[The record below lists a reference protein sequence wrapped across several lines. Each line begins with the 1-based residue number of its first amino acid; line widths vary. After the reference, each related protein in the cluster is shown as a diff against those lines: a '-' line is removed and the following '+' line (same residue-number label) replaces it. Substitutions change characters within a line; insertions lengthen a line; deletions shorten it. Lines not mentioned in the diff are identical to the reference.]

1 MLETQS
7 VPLLSREVYRSK
19 VEIHLEAILRSEAF
33 SGSPRCREFLRYV
46 VNETLDGRG
55 SNIKER
61 TVAMDV
67 FGKGVNFDS
76 QAESIVRVK
85 ALEVRKRLAQAY
97 QVLTL
102 SDVRIEL
109 PTGSYAPVIR
119 CEAPETPP
127 PPEELIP
134 LSPTRKNR
142 FYWILGALVV
152 LSLCMSLVAVGKA
165 ESKSSLDLLWQ
176 PFVQSK
182 SAVLISLPAPQIYE
196 IRGSAYSKLQNG
208 GSISSLAD
216 IQRRENYYV
225 GVGAA
230 EGAARFGEQL
240 GRLNKAFVTKFGDDV
255 TFSDLR
261 RAPAVLLGASSSQWT
276 MELTRNLPIKFEE
289 SRFDRITLAGN
300 PNKYWQEDAPNPN
313 GPRHGYALI
322 TRLLNSDSGNPLLM
336 VAGIGPY
343 DTQSAVEFLTNAG
356 CFSQF
361 ALHAPDWTRRNFQI
375 VIRTKIHRHTPGPPT
390 MVAQHVF

>member
-7 VPLLSREVYRSK
+7 APLLSGEVYRSK

-55 SNIKER
+55 PNIKER

-67 FGKGVNFDS
+67 FGKGADFDS
-76 QAESIVRVK
+76 QAESVVRVK

-97 QVLTL
+97 QVMAV
-102 SDVRIEL
+102 SDVKIEL
-109 PTGSYAPVIR
+109 PTGSYAPIIR
-119 CEAPETPP
+119 CEAPEIIPRP
-127 PPEELIP
+127 QELVSA
-134 LSPTRKNR
+134 SPTRKNR
-142 FYWILGALVV
+142 LYWMLGAVVV
-152 LSLCMSLVAVGKA
+152 LSICLSVVAVGKA
-165 ESKSSLDLLWQ
+165 GSKSSLDLLWQ

-196 IRGSAYSKLQNG
+196 VRESAYSKLQNG
-208 GSISSLAD
+208 GSISSLGD
-216 IQRRENYYV
+216 IQRRENFYV

-276 MELTRNLPIKFEE
+276 MELTRNLPIRFEE
-289 SRFDRITLAGN
+289 GRSDRITSAGN

-313 GPRHGYALI
+313 GPRQGYALI
-322 TRLLNSDSGNPLLM
+322 TRLLNSDSGNALLM

-343 DTQSAVEFLTNAG
+343 DTQSAVEFLTNTAL
-356 CFSQF
+356 FNQF
-361 ALHAPDWTRRNFQI
+361 ALHAPGWTRKNFQI
-375 VIRTKIHRHTPGPPT
+375 VIRTNIHRHTPGSPT
-390 MVAQHVF
+390 MIAQQVF